1 MDFQEQDTL
10 KEIVEF
16 YVDFCKNSLDKQT
29 NDFEKEVIQN
39 KIEKANTLKVKYC
52 IDVLNR

>member
-39 KIEKANTLKVKYC
+39 KIKKANTLKVKYC

>member
-1 MDFQEQDTL
+1 MYFQEQDTL